1 MSKKREPRLGCG
13 CARWIVVALICLTG
27 AMPVQGAEGPAK
39 AGRVS
44 SQPRLAGD
52 VYTTWSATGGA
63 ARLELDAAALS
74 EYGLSLPDGVQQ
86 DMTLTISPQGTTLR
100 LQMLNEELF
109 ALSGA
114 LRMEG
119 SQPLN
124 FRGKTLNMGDFFVP
138 VGGSHVVL
146 IDSLDVH
153 RALFEIESGRANVR
167 LDRATQTIKVTGPIV
182 VTDAFAN
189 EVLSNPAAVGSQVGT
204 LTIEA
209 TAELIDL
216 DQTTGGT
223 PLIASTGPD
232 VIVGELTGPQNW
244 TPNTSPNG
252 FKAYS
257 VGTTSCNVGTT
268 NLSWQQNPDPD
279 HPVIGQTL
287 YRLTQDQATG
297 VSRIEQLGQTW
308 LKHAFCA
315 LQGTV
320 CGTCSPAGNCCCSA
334 LGPGCSDPY
343 SPSRNGTFGLLG
355 PKSEINPSTG
365 VNLGTHSNPVGDTSL
380 RGRMQIPVGEL
391 SNQPG
396 GTLYFV
402 GGQYVAAD
410 DAASGNKN
418 NNASYR
424 RVTVAAGTLNLTG
437 TGSTFRMQAPVFAWA
452 ANVPGVIVKTAEQTP
467 TGSDGQ
473 YTVASNAV
481 DLGGGT
487 WNYEY
492 AVYNMNSDRA
502 GRAFSVPI
510 PAGVTVTNLG
520 FRDVAYHDGDGFP
533 AGTGVNQDGTDW
545 TAVVAG
551 GFVTWTLSDI
561 GVNSNA
567 LRWGTTYNFRFDAN
581 SPPKVST
588 VSITLFKAGTPTSI
602 STSAFVP
609 DMAPS
614 LCSPGDGDINCDGV
628 TDLAD
633 SDLFVA
639 ALLGANMDP
648 DQVARADI
656 DGNTLI
662 DGNDI
667 QPFVTAIVP

>member
-1 MSKKREPRLGCG
+1 MSKNRELRLCSA
-13 CARWIVVALICLTG
+13 CACWIVG
-27 AMPVQGAEGPAK
+27 AIVFWIGVTPVLGGEGSSK
-39 AGRVS
+39 AVGVIDQAR
-44 SQPRLAGD
+44 PAGD
-52 VYTTWSATGGA
+52 VYTTWSATGGVG
-63 ARLELDAAALS
+63 RLELDAAALAKLGVS
-74 EYGLSLPDGVQQ
+74 LSDNAPRN
-86 DMTLTISPQGTTLR
+86 MTLTINPDGSN
-100 LQMLNEELF
+100 LQLQLLNEELF

-114 LRMEG
+114 LRTKG

-124 FRGKTLNMGDFFVP
+124 ILGETRKAGDFFVP
-138 VGGSHVVL
+138 VGGGHVLL

-153 RALFEIESGRANVR
+153 RALFQVAAGREGVR
-167 LDRATQTIKVTGPIV
+167 LDRDTQTIIISGQV
-182 VTDAFAN
+182 VLTEAFAS
-189 EVLSNPAAVGSQVGT
+189 EVLGDPAAAGTPVGT

-209 TAELIDL
+209 AAEMVDL
-216 DQTTGGT
+216 DETIGGA
-223 PLIASTGPD
+223 PLIAATGPD
-232 VIVGELTGPQNW
+232 VIVGALTGPQNW

-268 NLSWQQNPDPD
+268 NLSWQQSPNTN

-287 YRLTQDQATG
+287 YRLTQDPTTG
-297 VSRIEQLGQTW
+297 VSRMEQLGQTW

-315 LQGTV
+315 LQQTI

-343 SPSRNGTFGLLG
+343 SPSRNGSFGLLG

-365 VNLGTHSNPVGDTSL
+365 VNLGTHADPTGNTSL
-380 RGRMQIPVGEL
+380 RGRMQIPVADL
-391 SNQPG
+391 SNQPA

-410 DAASGNKN
+410 DAAAGNKN

-424 RVTVAAGTLNLTG
+424 TVSVAAGTLNLTG
-437 TGSTFRMQAPVFAWA
+437 TGSTVRMQAPIHAWA
-452 ANVPGVIVKTAEQTP
+452 ANVPSVILKTAEQTP
-467 TGSDGQ
+467 IGSDGQ

-481 DLGGGT
+481 DLGGGI

-502 GRAFSVPI
+502 ARAFSVPI
-510 PAGVTVTNLG
+510 PAGLTVTNLG
-520 FRDVAYHDGDGFP
+520 FRDVDYHDGDGYP
-533 AGTGVNQDGTDW
+533 AGTGVNQDGTEW
-545 TAVVAG
+545 TASVAG
-551 GFVTWTLSDI
+551 GFITWTLNDI

-581 SPPKVST
+581 ASPKVST
-588 VSITLFKAGTPTSI
+588 VDITLFKAGTPASI

-609 DMAPS
+609 DTVPVP
-614 LCSPGDGDINCDGV
+614 CTPGDGDINCDGV

-633 SDLFVA
+633 SPLFVA
-639 ALLGANMDP
+639 ALLGTNMDP
-648 DQVARADI
+648 DQVTRADMN
-656 DGNTLI
+656 GSTEV

-667 QPFVTAIVP
+667 QPFVGAIVP